1 MSNVNNLEFV
11 QLSATLAEMLHQATG
26 QSVQSPINTG
36 EFVSVGQTLLKTGY
50 EPAMIAISQV
60 LARTIFS
67 VRPYTRKFGGLFVDS
82 RKWGNHVRKIN
93 YLDTDPVDD
102 AGLAPANDASV
113 DPFIVSNTKIIQT
126 NFYGRTDYE
135 RKTTVF
141 RDQLDA
147 AFTSPDEFASF
158 IAGQMQNV
166 SDQIE
171 QDHETTARATMA
183 NLIAGIAKQAN
194 AQQNVHLLTEYNAAI
209 GGDYTAT
216 TVQAPSVFP
225 AFMKWVYA
233 RIASISSLMTERSI
247 NFHTNITAGNFV
259 RHTPMA
265 RQKVFMYAP
274 AKFET
279 EARVLA
285 DTYHENYIRDASNEI
300 VNFWQSIK
308 TPDTV
313 SALPSYLAAD
323 GTITTE
329 ADKVDVANVFAVLM
343 DEEAAGISVCNYDVG
358 TIWNPRGRYANTFW
372 NFQDRFWN
380 DFTENAVV
388 FTLD

>member
-1 MSNVNNLEFV
+1 MSNVNSLEFV

-50 EPAMIAISQV
+50 EPAMNAISQV

-67 VRPYTRKFGGLFVDS
+67 VRPYTRKFSGLFVDS

-93 YLDTDPVDD
+93 YLDSDPVDD
-102 AGLAPANDASV
+102 AGLAPADAASV
-113 DPFIVSNTKIIQT
+113 DPFGVSKPKIIQT

-166 SDQIE
+166 FDQIE
-171 QDHETTARATMA
+171 QDHETTARATMV

-194 AQQNVHLLTEYNAAI
+194 AQQNIHLLSEYNAAT
-209 GGDYTAT
+209 GGKYTAT
-216 TVQAPSVFP
+216 EIQTPSVFP

-233 RIASISSLMTERSI
+233 RIASVSSLMTERSI
-247 NFHTNITAGNFV
+247 DFHTNITAGNFI

-265 RQKVFMYAP
+265 RQRVFMYAP

-308 TPDTV
+308 TPDAV

-329 ADKVDVANVFAVLM
+329 ATKVDVANVFAVLM

-358 TIWNPRGRYANTFW
+358 SIWNPRGRYANTFW

>member
-1 MSNVNNLEFV
+1 MPNVNNLEFV

-50 EPAMIAISQV
+50 EPAMNAISQV

-93 YLDTDPVDD
+93 YLDSDPVDD
-102 AGLAPANDASV
+102 AGLAPTDAASV
-113 DPFIVSNTKIIQT
+113 DPFLVSKPKIIQT

-141 RDQLDA
+141 RDQLDT

-194 AQQNVHLLTEYNAAI
+194 AQQNIHLLTEYNAAT
-209 GGDYTAT
+209 GETYTAT
-216 TVQAPSVFP
+216 TIQAPSVFP

-247 NFHTNITAGNFV
+247 DFHTNITAGNFT

-265 RQKVFMYAP
+265 RQRVFMYAP

-308 TPDTV
+308 TPDAV
-313 SALPSYLAAD
+313 SALPSYLAAN

-329 ADKVDVANVFAVLM
+329 TTEVNVANVFAVLM

-358 TIWNPRGRYANTFW
+358 SIWNPRGRYANTFW

>member
-1 MSNVNNLEFV
+1 MANVNNLEFV

-26 QSVQSPINTG
+26 QSVQSPVNTG

-50 EPAMIAISQV
+50 EPAINAVSQV

-67 VRPYTRKFGGLFVDS
+67 IRPYERKFGSLFVDA

-93 YLDTDPVDD
+93 YLDSDPVDD

-113 DPFIVSNTKIIQT
+113 DPFVVAKPKIIQT
-126 NFYGRTDYE
+126 NFYGRTDYD

-141 RDQLDA
+141 KDQLDV
-147 AFTSPDEFASF
+147 AFSSPDEFASF
-158 IAGQMQNV
+158 IAGQMQSV
-166 SDQIE
+166 SNQIE
-171 QDHETTARATMA
+171 QDHETCARSTMA
-183 NLIAGIAKQAN
+183 NLIAGIVKTGNAKQRV
-194 AQQNVHLLTEYNAAI
+194 QLLTEYNAAT
-209 GGDYTAT
+209 GGEYTAT
-216 TVQAPSVFP
+216 TIQAPNVFP
-225 AFMKWVYA
+225 AFMKWVYS
-233 RIASISSLMTERSI
+233 RIASISSLLTERGI
-247 NFHTNITAGNFV
+247 QYHTNLTAGNFV
-259 RHTPMA
+259 RHTPME

-274 AKFET
+274 AKFDT

-300 VNFWQSIK
+300 VNFWQSIQ
-308 TPDTV
+308 TPDTISV
-313 SALPSYLAAD
+313 KPSYLAAD

-329 ADKVDVANVFAVLM
+329 NTKVDVSNVFAVLM
-343 DEEAAGISVCNYDVG
+343 DEEAAGISICNYDVG
-358 TIWNPRGRYANTFW
+358 SIYNPRGRYANTFW

>member
-1 MSNVNNLEFV
+1 MLNVNNLEFV

-50 EPAMIAISQV
+50 EPAMNAISQV

-93 YLDTDPVDD
+93 YLDSDPVDD
-102 AGLAPANDASV
+102 AGLAPADAASV
-113 DPFIVSNTKIIQT
+113 DPFGVSKPKIIQT

-194 AQQNVHLLTEYNAAI
+194 AQQNVHLLTEYNTAT
-209 GGDYTAT
+209 GGEYTAT
-216 TVQAPSVFP
+216 TIQAPSVFP

-247 NFHTNITAGNFV
+247 DFHTNIAAGNFI

-265 RQKVFMYAP
+265 RQRVFMYAP

-285 DTYHENYIRDASNEI
+285 DTFHENYIRDASNEI

-308 TPDTV
+308 TPDAV

-323 GTITTE
+323 GSITTE
-329 ADKVDVANVFAVLM
+329 AAEVSVANVFAVLM

-358 TIWNPRGRYANTFW
+358 SIYNPRGRYANTFW
-372 NFQDRFWN
+372 NFQDRYWN

>member
-50 EPAMIAISQV
+50 EPAMNAISQV

-93 YLDTDPVDD
+93 YLDSDPVDD
-102 AGLAPANDASV
+102 AGLAPTDAASV
-113 DPFIVSNTKIIQT
+113 DPFLVSKPKIIQT

-183 NLIAGIAKQAN
+183 NLIAGIVKQAN
-194 AQQNVHLLTEYNAAI
+194 AQQNIHLLTEYNAAT
-209 GGDYTAT
+209 GETYTAT
-216 TVQAPSVFP
+216 TIQAPSVFP

-247 NFHTNITAGNFV
+247 DFHTNIKAGNFI
-259 RHTPMA
+259 RHTPTA

-308 TPDTV
+308 TPDAV
-313 SALPSYLAAD
+313 SARPSYLAAD

-329 ADKVDVANVFAVLM
+329 TAEVDVASVFAVLM

-358 TIWNPRGRYANTFW
+358 SIWNPRGRYANTFW

>member
-1 MSNVNNLEFV
+1 MPNVNDLEFV

-50 EPAMIAISQV
+50 EPAMNAISQV

-93 YLDTDPVDD
+93 YLDSDPVDD
-102 AGLAPANDASV
+102 AGLAPANGASV
-113 DPFIVSNTKIIQT
+113 DPFDVSKPKIIQT

-141 RDQLDA
+141 RDQLNA

-166 SDQIE
+166 FDQIE

-194 AQQNVHLLTEYNAAI
+194 AQQNVHLLTEYNAAT
-209 GGDYTAT
+209 GETFTAT
-216 TVQAPSVFP
+216 TIQAPSVFP

-247 NFHTNITAGNFV
+247 NFHTNITAGNFT

-265 RQKVFMYAP
+265 RQRVFMYAP

-329 ADKVDVANVFAVLM
+329 TTKVDVANVFAVLM

-358 TIWNPRGRYANTFW
+358 SIWNPRGRYANTFW

>member
-1 MSNVNNLEFV
+1 MPNVNNLEFV

-36 EFVSVGQTLLKTGY
+36 EFVSVGQTLLNTGY
-50 EPAMIAISQV
+50 EPAMNAISQV

-93 YLDTDPVDD
+93 YLDSDPVDD

-113 DPFIVSNTKIIQT
+113 DPFIVSKPKIIQT

-194 AQQNVHLLTEYNAAI
+194 AQQNIHLLTEYNAAT
-209 GGDYTAT
+209 GGEYTAT
-216 TVQAPSVFP
+216 TIQAPNVFP

-233 RIASISSLMTERSI
+233 RIASLSSLMTERSI
-247 NFHTNITAGNFV
+247 NFHTNITAGNFI

-265 RQKVFMYAP
+265 RQKMFMYAP
-274 AKFET
+274 SKFET

-285 DTYHENYIRDASNEI
+285 DVYHENYIRDASNEI

-308 TPDTV
+308 TPDAV
-313 SALPSYLAAD
+313 SAMPSYIAAD

-329 ADKVDVANVFAVLM
+329 TVKVDVANVFAVLM

-358 TIWNPRGRYANTFW
+358 SIYNPRGRYANTFW
-372 NFQDRFWN
+372 NFQDRYWN

>member
-1 MSNVNNLEFV
+1 MPNVNNLEFV

-50 EPAMIAISQV
+50 EPAMNAISQV

-67 VRPYTRKFGGLFVDS
+67 VRPYTRKFSGLFVDS

-93 YLDTDPVDD
+93 YLDSDPVDD
-102 AGLAPANDASV
+102 AGLAPADAASV
-113 DPFIVSNTKIIQT
+113 DPFLVSKPKIIQT
-126 NFYGRTDYE
+126 NFYGHTDYE

-141 RDQLDA
+141 RDQLNA

-166 SDQIE
+166 FDQIE

-194 AQQNVHLLTEYNAAI
+194 EQQNVHLLREFNAAT
-209 GGDYTAT
+209 GGNYTAT
-216 TVQAPSVFP
+216 EIQAPSVFP
-225 AFMKWVYA
+225 TFMKWVYA
-233 RIASISSLMTERSI
+233 RIASVSSLMTERST
-247 NFHTNITAGNFV
+247 NFHTNITAGNFI

-265 RQKVFMYAP
+265 RQRVFMYAP

-308 TPDTV
+308 KPDAV

-329 ADKVDVANVFAVLM
+329 ATEVDVANVFAVLM

-358 TIWNPRGRYANTFW
+358 SIWNPRGRYANTFW

>member
-1 MSNVNNLEFV
+1 MPNVNDLEFV

-26 QSVQSPINTG
+26 QNVQSPINTG

-50 EPAMIAISQV
+50 EPAMNAISQV

-93 YLDTDPVDD
+93 YLDSDPVDD
-102 AGLAPANDASV
+102 AGLAPANGASV
-113 DPFIVSNTKIIQT
+113 DPFAVSKPKIIQT

-141 RDQLDA
+141 RDQLDT

-158 IAGQMQNV
+158 VAGQMQNV

-194 AQQNVHLLTEYNAAI
+194 AQQNIHLLTEYNAAT
-209 GGDYTAT
+209 GGNYTET
-216 TVQAPSVFP
+216 TIQAPDVFP

-247 NFHTNITAGNFV
+247 NFHANITAGNFT
-259 RHTPMA
+259 RHTPTA
-265 RQKVFMYAP
+265 RQRVFMYAP

-300 VNFWQSIK
+300 VNFWQSIN
-308 TPDTV
+308 TPDAV

-323 GTITTE
+323 GTIKTE
-329 ADKVDVANVFAVLM
+329 ATAVNVANVFAVLM

-358 TIWNPRGRYANTFW
+358 SIWNPRGRYANTFW

>member
-1 MSNVNNLEFV
+1 MPNVNNLEFV

-50 EPAMIAISQV
+50 EPAMNAISQV

-67 VRPYTRKFGGLFVDS
+67 VRPYTRKFRGLFVDS

-93 YLDTDPVDD
+93 YLDSDPVDD
-102 AGLAPANDASV
+102 AGLAPADAASV
-113 DPFIVSNTKIIQT
+113 DPFAVSKPKIIQT

-183 NLIAGIAKQAN
+183 NLIAGIAKQSN
-194 AQQNVHLLTEYNAAI
+194 ALQNIHLLTEYNAAT
-209 GGDYTAT
+209 GGKYTAT
-216 TVQAPSVFP
+216 EIQAPSVFP

-233 RIASISSLMTERSI
+233 RIASVSSLMTERSI
-247 NFHTNITAGNFV
+247 DFHTNITAGYFI
-259 RHTPMA
+259 RHTPIA
-265 RQKVFMYAP
+265 RQRVFMYAP

-308 TPDTV
+308 TPDAV

-329 ADKVDVANVFAVLM
+329 ATKVDVANVFAVLM

-358 TIWNPRGRYANTFW
+358 SIWNPRGRYANTFW

>member
-1 MSNVNNLEFV
+1 MPNVNNLEFV

-50 EPAMIAISQV
+50 EPAMNAISQV

-93 YLDTDPVDD
+93 YLDSDPVND
-102 AGLAPANDASV
+102 AGLAPADATSV
-113 DPFIVSNTKIIQT
+113 DPFIISKFKIIQT
-126 NFYGRTDYE
+126 NFYGHTDYE
-135 RKTTVF
+135 RYTTVF
-141 RDQLDA
+141 RDQLNV

-194 AQQNVHLLTEYNAAI
+194 AQQNIHLLTEYNAAT
-209 GGDYTAT
+209 GGKYTET
-216 TVQAPSVFP
+216 TIQAPGVFP

-247 NFHTNITAGNFV
+247 DFHTNITSGNFV

-265 RQKVFMYAP
+265 RQRVFMYAP

-308 TPDTV
+308 TPDVV

-329 ADKVDVANVFAVLM
+329 ATEVNVANVFAVLM

-358 TIWNPRGRYANTFW
+358 SIYNPRARCATTFW
-372 NFQDRFWN
+372 NFQDRYWN

>member
-1 MSNVNNLEFV
+1 MPNVNNLEFV

-50 EPAMIAISQV
+50 EPAMNAISQV
-60 LARTIFS
+60 LAHTIFS

-93 YLDTDPVDD
+93 YLDSDPVDD
-102 AGLAPANDASV
+102 AGLAPTDAASV
-113 DPFIVSNTKIIQT
+113 DPFLVSKPKIIQT

-194 AQQNVHLLTEYNAAI
+194 AQQNIHLLTEYNAAT
-209 GGDYTAT
+209 GETYTAT
-216 TVQAPSVFP
+216 TIQAPSVFP

-247 NFHTNITAGNFV
+247 NFHTNITAGNFT
-259 RHTPMA
+259 RHTPIA
-265 RQKVFMYAP
+265 RQRVFMYAP

-308 TPDTV
+308 TPDAV

-329 ADKVDVANVFAVLM
+329 ATKVDVANVFAVLM
-343 DEEAAGISVCNYDVG
+343 DEEAAGISVCNHDVG
-358 TIWNPRGRYANTFW
+358 SIWNPRGRYANTFW

>member
-1 MSNVNNLEFV
+1 MPNVNNLEFV
-11 QLSATLAEMLHQATG
+11 QLSATLTEMLHQATG
-26 QSVQSPINTG
+26 QAVQSPINTG

-50 EPAMIAISQV
+50 EPAMNAISQV

-67 VRPYTRKFGGLFVDS
+67 VRPYTRKFGGLFVDT

-93 YLDTDPVDD
+93 YLDTDPADD
-102 AGLAPANDASV
+102 DGLAPANGASV
-113 DPFIVSNTKIIQT
+113 NPFTVAKPKIIQT

-135 RKTTVF
+135 RMTTVF
-141 RDQLDA
+141 RDQLDV
-147 AFTSPDEFASF
+147 AFTSPDEFALF
-158 IAGQMQNV
+158 IAGQIQNV

-183 NLIAGIAKQAN
+183 NLIAGIAKQNN
-194 AQQNVHLLTEYNAAI
+194 AQQNIHLLTEYNAAT
-209 GGDYTAT
+209 GGEYTAT
-216 TVQAPSVFP
+216 TIQAPSVFP

-233 RIASISSLMTERSI
+233 RIASVSSLLTERGI
-247 NFHTNITAGNFV
+247 NFHTNITAGNFI
-259 RHTPMA
+259 RHTPTV
-265 RQKVFMYAP
+265 RQKVYMYAP

-313 SALPSYLAAD
+313 SAMPSYLAAD

-329 ADKVDVANVFAVLM
+329 AVKVDVANVFAVLM

-358 TIWNPRGRYANTFW
+358 SIYNPRGRYANTFW
-372 NFQDRFWN
+372 NFQDRYWN

>member
-1 MSNVNNLEFV
+1 MPNVNNLEFV

-50 EPAMIAISQV
+50 EPAMNAISQV
-60 LARTIFS
+60 LASTIFS

-93 YLDTDPVDD
+93 YLDSDPVDD
-102 AGLAPANDASV
+102 AGLAPADASSV
-113 DPFIVSNTKIIQT
+113 DPFAVSKLKIIQT

-194 AQQNVHLLTEYNAAI
+194 AQQNIHLLTEYNAAT
-209 GGDYTAT
+209 GGKYTT
-216 TVQAPSVFP
+216 TTIQAPDVFP

-247 NFHTNITAGNFV
+247 NFHTNITAGNFI

-308 TPDTV
+308 TPDAV

-329 ADKVDVANVFAVLM
+329 AEKVDVANVFAVLM

-358 TIWNPRGRYANTFW
+358 SIWNPRGRYANTFW

>member
-26 QSVQSPINTG
+26 QSVKSPINTG

-50 EPAMIAISQV
+50 EPAMNAISQV

-67 VRPYTRKFGGLFVDS
+67 VRPYTRKFRGLFVDS

-93 YLDTDPVDD
+93 YLDADPVDD
-102 AGLAPANDASV
+102 AGLAPANGASV
-113 DPFIVSNTKIIQT
+113 DPFTVSKLKIIQT

-141 RDQLDA
+141 RDQLDT

-194 AQQNVHLLTEYNAAI
+194 AQQNIHLLAEYNAAT
-209 GGDYTAT
+209 GGEYTAT
-216 TVQAPSVFP
+216 TVQAPDVFP

-247 NFHTNITAGNFV
+247 DFHTNITAGNFI

-308 TPDTV
+308 TPDAV

-343 DEEAAGISVCNYDVG
+343 DEEAAGISICNYDVG
-358 TIWNPRGRYANTFW
+358 SIYNPRGRYANTFW
-372 NFQDRFWN
+372 NFQDRYWN

>member
-1 MSNVNNLEFV
+1 MPNVNNLEFV

-50 EPAMIAISQV
+50 EPAMNAISQV

-93 YLDTDPVDD
+93 YLDSDPVDD
-102 AGLAPANDASV
+102 AGLAPADAASV
-113 DPFIVSNTKIIQT
+113 DPFIVSKPKIIQT

-141 RDQLDA
+141 RDQLDT

-194 AQQNVHLLTEYNAAI
+194 AQQNIHLLTEYNAAT
-209 GGDYTAT
+209 GGKYTAT
-216 TVQAPSVFP
+216 GIQAPSVFP

-247 NFHTNITAGNFV
+247 DFHTNITAGNFT
-259 RHTPMA
+259 RHTPIA
-265 RQKVFMYAP
+265 RQRAFMYAP
-274 AKFET
+274 AKFGT

-308 TPDTV
+308 TPDAV

-329 ADKVDVANVFAVLM
+329 ATQVDVANVFAVLM
-343 DEEAAGISVCNYDVG
+343 DEEAAGISICNYDVG
-358 TIWNPRGRYANTFW
+358 SIWNPRGRYANTFW

>member
-1 MSNVNNLEFV
+1 MPNVNNLEFV

-50 EPAMIAISQV
+50 EPAMNAISQV

-67 VRPYTRKFGGLFVDS
+67 VRPYTRKFSGLFVDS

-93 YLDTDPVDD
+93 YLDSDPVDD
-102 AGLAPANDASV
+102 AGLAPADAASV
-113 DPFIVSNTKIIQT
+113 DPFGVSKPKIIQT

-194 AQQNVHLLTEYNAAI
+194 AQQNIHLLTEYNAAT
-209 GGDYTAT
+209 GGNYTAT
-216 TVQAPSVFP
+216 EIQAPSVFP

-233 RIASISSLMTERSI
+233 RIASVSSLMTERNI
-247 NFHTNITAGNFV
+247 DFHTNITAGNFI

-265 RQKVFMYAP
+265 RQRMFMYAP

-308 TPDTV
+308 TPDAV

-329 ADKVDVANVFAVLM
+329 ATKVDVANVFAVLM

-358 TIWNPRGRYANTFW
+358 SIWNPRGRYANTFW

>member
-1 MSNVNNLEFV
+1 MPNVNNLEFV

-50 EPAMIAISQV
+50 EPAMNAVSQV

-93 YLDTDPVDD
+93 YLDSDPVDD

-113 DPFIVSNTKIIQT
+113 DPFIVSKPKIIQT

-141 RDQLDA
+141 RDQIDA

-158 IAGQMQNV
+158 ITGQIQNI

-194 AQQNVHLLTEYNAAI
+194 AQQNIHLLAEYNAAT
-209 GGDYTAT
+209 GGEYTAT
-216 TVQAPSVFP
+216 TIQTPSVFP

-247 NFHTNITAGNFV
+247 NFHTNITAGNFI

-274 AKFET
+274 LKFET

-300 VNFWQSIK
+300 VNFWQSFK
-308 TPDTV
+308 TPDAV
-313 SALPSYLAAD
+313 SALPSYLAVD

-329 ADKVDVANVFAVLM
+329 TTKVDVANVFAVLM
-343 DEEAAGISVCNYDVG
+343 DEEAAGITVCNHDVG
-358 TIWNPRGRYANTFW
+358 SIWNPRGRYVNTFW
-372 NFQDRFWN
+372 NYQDRYWN

>member
-1 MSNVNNLEFV
+1 MPNVNNLEFV

-50 EPAMIAISQV
+50 EPAMNAISQV

-93 YLDTDPVDD
+93 YLDSDPVDD
-102 AGLAPANDASV
+102 AGLAPTDAASV
-113 DPFIVSNTKIIQT
+113 DPFLVSKSKIIQT

-135 RKTTVF
+135 RKITVF

-194 AQQNVHLLTEYNAAI
+194 AQQNVHLLTEYNAAT
-209 GGDYTAT
+209 GGKYTAT
-216 TVQAPSVFP
+216 TIQAPDVFP

-247 NFHTNITAGNFV
+247 NFHANITAGNFT

-265 RQKVFMYAP
+265 RQRVFMYAP

-300 VNFWQSIK
+300 VNFWQSINK
-308 TPDTV
+308 PDTV

-329 ADKVDVANVFAVLM
+329 ATEVNVANVFAVLM

-358 TIWNPRGRYANTFW
+358 SIWNPRGRYANTFW

>member
-1 MSNVNNLEFV
+1 MPNVNNLEFV

-26 QSVQSPINTG
+26 QSIQSPINTG
-36 EFVSVGQTLLKTGY
+36 EFVSVGQTLLNTGY
-50 EPAMIAISQV
+50 EPAMNAISQV

-93 YLDTDPVDD
+93 YLDSDPVDD
-102 AGLAPANDASV
+102 AGLAPEDASSV
-113 DPFIVSNTKIIQT
+113 DPFLVSKPKIIQT

-183 NLIAGIAKQAN
+183 NLIAGIATQEN
-194 AQQNVHLLTEYNAAI
+194 AQQNIHLLSEYNAAT
-209 GGDYTAT
+209 GGAYTAT
-216 TVQAPSVFP
+216 TIQAPGVFP

-247 NFHTNITAGNFV
+247 NFHTNITAGNFI

-265 RQKVFMYAP
+265 RQRVFMYAP

-285 DTYHENYIRDASNEI
+285 DTYHANYIRDASNEI

-308 TPDTV
+308 TPDAV
-313 SALPSYLAAD
+313 SALPSYLAAN
-323 GTITTE
+323 GKITTKE
-329 ADKVDVANVFAVLM
+329 TQVDVTNVFAVLM

-358 TIWNPRGRYANTFW
+358 SIWNPRGRYANTFW

>member
-1 MSNVNNLEFV
+1 MPNVNNLEFV

-26 QSVQSPINTG
+26 QAVQAPINTG

-50 EPAMIAISQV
+50 EPAMDAISQV

-67 VRPYTRKFGGLFVDS
+67 VRPYTRKFGGLFVDA

-93 YLDTDPVDD
+93 YLDTDPADD
-102 AGLAPANDASV
+102 AGLAPADGASV
-113 DPFIVSNTKIIQT
+113 DPFTVAKPKIIQT

-135 RKTTVF
+135 RMTTVF
-141 RDQLDA
+141 RDQLDV

-183 NLIAGIAKQAN
+183 NLIAGIAKQN
-194 AQQNVHLLTEYNAAI
+194 SAQQNIHLLTEYNAAT
-209 GGDYTAT
+209 GGEYTAT
-216 TVQAPSVFP
+216 TIQAPSVFP

-233 RIASISSLMTERSI
+233 RIAAISSLLTERSI
-247 NFHTNITAGNFV
+247 DFHTNLTAGNFV
-259 RHTPMA
+259 RHTPVA

-285 DTYHENYIRDASNEI
+285 DTYHENYIRDASNEV

-308 TPDTV
+308 SPDAV
-313 SALPSYLAAD
+313 SAMPSYLAAD

-329 ADKVDVANVFAVLM
+329 ATKVDVANVFAVLM

-358 TIWNPRGRYANTFW
+358 SIYNPRGRYANTFW
-372 NFQDRFWN
+372 NFQDRYWN

>member
-1 MSNVNNLEFV
+1 MPNVNNLEFV
-11 QLSATLAEMLHQATG
+11 QLSATLADMLHQATG
-26 QSVQSPINTG
+26 QSVQAPINTG

-50 EPAMIAISQV
+50 ETAVNAISQV
-60 LARTIFS
+60 LANTIFS
-67 VRPYTRKFGGLFVDS
+67 MRPYTRKFGGLFVDS

-102 AGLAPANDASV
+102 EGLAPANGASV
-113 DPFIVSNTKIIQT
+113 NPFTVSKPKIIQT

-135 RKTTVF
+135 RMTTVF
-141 RDQLDA
+141 RDQLDV
-147 AFTSPDEFASF
+147 AFTKPEEFASF
-158 IAGQMQNV
+158 IAGQMQSV
-166 SDQIE
+166 SNQIE

-183 NLIAGIAKQAN
+183 NLIAGIAKQNN
-194 AQQNVHLLTEYNAAI
+194 AQQNIHLLTEYNAAT
-209 GGDYTAT
+209 GSEYTAT
-216 TVQAPSVFP
+216 TIQAPNVFP

-233 RIASISSLMTERSI
+233 RIASVSSLLTERSI
-247 NFHTNITAGNFV
+247 NFHTNVTAGNFV

-265 RQKVFMYAP
+265 KQKVFMYAP

-323 GTITTE
+323 GSITTE
-329 ADKVDVANVFAVLM
+329 TTKVDVANVFAVLM

-358 TIWNPRGRYANTFW
+358 SIYNPRGRYANTFW
-372 NFQDRFWN
+372 NFQDRYWN

>member
-1 MSNVNNLEFV
+1 MPNVNNLEFV

-26 QSVQSPINTG
+26 QSVQAPINTG

-50 EPAMIAISQV
+50 EPAMNAISQV

-93 YLDTDPVDD
+93 YLDSDPVDD
-102 AGLAPANDASV
+102 DGLAPADASSV
-113 DPFIVSNTKIIQT
+113 DPFAVSKPKIIQT

-141 RDQLDA
+141 RDQLDV

-183 NLIAGIAKQAN
+183 NLIAGIVKQAN
-194 AQQNVHLLTEYNAAI
+194 AQQNIHLLTEYNAAT
-209 GGDYTAT
+209 GGEYTST
-216 TVQAPSVFP
+216 TIQAPSVFP

-233 RIASISSLMTERSI
+233 RIASVSSLMTERSI
-247 NFHTNITAGNFV
+247 NFHTNITAGNFI
-259 RHTPMA
+259 RHTPTA
-265 RQKVFMYAP
+265 KQRVFMYAP

-308 TPDTV
+308 TPDKV
-313 SALPSYLAAD
+313 SAKPSYIAAD
-323 GTITTE
+323 GSITTE
-329 ADKVDVANVFAVLM
+329 TTQVDVANVFAVLM

-358 TIWNPRGRYANTFW
+358 SIYNPRGRYANTFW
-372 NFQDRFWN
+372 NFQDRYWN

>member
-1 MSNVNNLEFV
+1 MPNVNNLEFV

-50 EPAMIAISQV
+50 EPAMNAISQV

-93 YLDTDPVDD
+93 YLDSDPVDD
-102 AGLAPANDASV
+102 AGLAPADAASV
-113 DPFIVSNTKIIQT
+113 DPFIVSKPKIIQT

-135 RKTTVF
+135 RTTTVF

-147 AFTSPDEFASF
+147 AFTSPDEFALF

-183 NLIAGIAKQAN
+183 NLIAGIVKQAN
-194 AQQNVHLLTEYNAAI
+194 AQQNIHLLTEYNAAT
-209 GGDYTAT
+209 GGEYTAIT
-216 TVQAPSVFP
+216 IQAPSVFP

-247 NFHTNITAGNFV
+247 DFHTNITAGNFT

-265 RQKVFMYAP
+265 RQRVFMYAP

-329 ADKVDVANVFAVLM
+329 ATKVNVSNVFAVLM
-343 DEEAAGISVCNYDVG
+343 DKEAAGISVCNYDVG
-358 TIWNPRGRYANTFW
+358 SIWNPRGRYANTFW

>member
-1 MSNVNNLEFV
+1 MANVNNLEFV

-50 EPAMIAISQV
+50 EPAMNAISQV

-67 VRPYTRKFGGLFVDS
+67 VRPYNRKFGGLFVDA

-93 YLDTDPVDD
+93 FLDSDPVDD
-102 AGLAPANDASV
+102 AGLAPADAASV
-113 DPFIVSNTKIIQT
+113 DPFIVSKPKIIQT
-126 NFYGRTDYE
+126 NFYGRADYE

-183 NLIAGIAKQAN
+183 NLIAGIAKQAS
-194 AQQNVHLLTEYNAAI
+194 AQQNIHLLTEYNAAT
-209 GGDYTAT
+209 GGEYTAT
-216 TVQAPSVFP
+216 TIQAPGVFP

-247 NFHTNITAGNFV
+247 NFHTNITAGNFI
-259 RHTPMA
+259 RHTPTA

-285 DTYHENYIRDASNEI
+285 DTYHENYIRNASNEI

-308 TPDTV
+308 TPDAV
-313 SALPSYLAAD
+313 SALPSYIAAD

-329 ADKVDVANVFAVLM
+329 TVKVDVANVFAVLM

-358 TIWNPRGRYANTFW
+358 SIYNPRGRYANTFW
-372 NFQDRFWN
+372 NFQDRYWN

>member
-1 MSNVNNLEFV
+1 MPNVNNLEFV

-50 EPAMIAISQV
+50 EPAMNAISQV

-93 YLDTDPVDD
+93 YLDSDPVDD
-102 AGLAPANDASV
+102 AGLALADAASV
-113 DPFIVSNTKIIQT
+113 DPFLVSKLKIIQT

-194 AQQNVHLLTEYNAAI
+194 AQQNVHLLSEYNAAT
-209 GGDYTAT
+209 GGKYTAT
-216 TVQAPSVFP
+216 TVQAPGVFP

-247 NFHTNITAGNFV
+247 NFHTNITAGNFI

-265 RQKVFMYAP
+265 RQRVFMYAP

-285 DTYHENYIRDASNEI
+285 DTYHENYIRDASNEL

-308 TPDTV
+308 TPDAV

-358 TIWNPRGRYANTFW
+358 SIWNPRGRYANTFW

>member
-1 MSNVNNLEFV
+1 MPNVNNLEFV

-36 EFVSVGQTLLKTGY
+36 EFVSVGQALLKTGY
-50 EPAMIAISQV
+50 EPAMNAISQV
-60 LARTIFS
+60 LAHTIFS
-67 VRPYTRKFGGLFVDS
+67 VRPYARKFGGLFVDS

-102 AGLAPANDASV
+102 AGLAPADAASV
-113 DPFIVSNTKIIQT
+113 DPFIVSTPKIIQT

-194 AQQNVHLLTEYNAAI
+194 AQQNIHLLTEYNAAT
-209 GGDYTAT
+209 GGKYTAIT
-216 TVQAPSVFP
+216 IQAPSVFP

-247 NFHTNITAGNFV
+247 SFHTNITAGNFI

-308 TPDTV
+308 TPDAV

-329 ADKVDVANVFAVLM
+329 ADRVDVASVFAVLM

-358 TIWNPRGRYANTFW
+358 SIWNPRGRYANTFW

>member
-1 MSNVNNLEFV
+1 MPNVNNLEFV

-50 EPAMIAISQV
+50 EPAMNAISQV

-93 YLDTDPVDD
+93 YLDSDPVDD
-102 AGLAPANDASV
+102 AGLAPTDAASV
-113 DPFIVSNTKIIQT
+113 DPFLVSKPKIIQT

-194 AQQNVHLLTEYNAAI
+194 AQQNIHLLTEYSAAT
-209 GGDYTAT
+209 GETHTAT
-216 TVQAPSVFP
+216 TIQAPSVFP

-247 NFHTNITAGNFV
+247 NFHTNITAGNFT

-265 RQKVFMYAP
+265 RQRVFMYAP

-308 TPDTV
+308 TPDAV

-329 ADKVDVANVFAVLM
+329 ATKVDVANVFAVLM

-358 TIWNPRGRYANTFW
+358 SIWNPRGRYANTFW

>member
-1 MSNVNNLEFV
+1 MPNVNNLEFV

-50 EPAMIAISQV
+50 EPAMNAISQV

-67 VRPYTRKFGGLFVDS
+67 VRPYTRKFGGLFVDA

-93 YLDTDPVDD
+93 YLDTDPADD
-102 AGLAPANDASV
+102 AGLAPANGASV
-113 DPFIVSNTKIIQT
+113 DPFTVAKPKIIQT

-135 RKTTVF
+135 RMTTVF

-158 IAGQMQNV
+158 VAGQMQNV

-183 NLIAGIAKQAN
+183 NLIAGIAKQNN
-194 AQQNVHLLTEYNAAI
+194 AQQNIHLLTEYN
-209 GGDYTAT
+209 TAT
-216 TVQAPSVFP
+216 GGEYTTTTIQAPDVFP
-225 AFMKWVYA
+225 AFMKWVYS
-233 RIASISSLMTERSI
+233 RIASVSSLLTERSI
-247 NFHTNITAGNFV
+247 NFHTNLTAGNFV
-259 RHTPMA
+259 RHTPVA
-265 RQKVFMYAP
+265 RQKVYMYAP

-285 DTYHENYIRDASNEI
+285 DTYHENYIRDASNEV

-308 TPDTV
+308 SPDAV

-329 ADKVDVANVFAVLM
+329 ATKVDVANVFAVLM

-358 TIWNPRGRYANTFW
+358 SIYNPRGRYANTFW

>member
-1 MSNVNNLEFV
+1 MPNVNNLEFV

-50 EPAMIAISQV
+50 DPAMNAISQV

-93 YLDTDPVDD
+93 YLDADPVDD

-113 DPFIVSNTKIIQT
+113 DPFIVSKPNIIQT

-147 AFTSPDEFASF
+147 AFASPDEFASF

-183 NLIAGIAKQAN
+183 NLIAGVAKKAN
-194 AQQNVHLLTEYNAAI
+194 PQQNIHLLSEYNAKT
-209 GGDYTAT
+209 GSEYTAVT
-216 TVQAPSVFP
+216 IQAPNVFP
-225 AFMKWVYA
+225 AFMEWVFA
-233 RIASISSLMTERSI
+233 RIASISSLMTERCVE
-247 NFHTNITAGNFV
+247 FHTNLTAGNFI
-259 RHTPMA
+259 RHTPESK
-265 RQKVFMYAP
+265 QKMFMFAP

-279 EARVLA
+279 EMRVLVDA
-285 DTYHENYIRDASNEI
+285 YHDSYIKNAYNEV

-308 TPDTV
+308 TPDAV

-329 ADKVDVANVFAVLM
+329 TTKVDVANVFAVLM

-358 TIWNPRGRYANTFW
+358 SIYNPRGRYANTFW

>member
-1 MSNVNNLEFV
+1 MPNVNNLEFV

-26 QSVQSPINTG
+26 QSVQSPNNTG

-50 EPAMIAISQV
+50 EPAMSAISQV

-93 YLDTDPVDD
+93 YLDSDPVDD
-102 AGLAPANDASV
+102 AGLAPANGASV
-113 DPFIVSNTKIIQT
+113 DPFIVSKLKIIQT

-141 RDQLDA
+141 RDQLDT

-194 AQQNVHLLTEYNAAI
+194 AQQNVHLLSEYNAAT

-216 TVQAPSVFP
+216 TIQAPSVFP
-225 AFMKWVYA
+225 AFIKWVYA

-247 NFHTNITAGNFV
+247 DFHTNITAGTFI

-265 RQKVFMYAP
+265 RQRVFMYAP

-308 TPDTV
+308 TPDAV

-329 ADKVDVANVFAVLM
+329 ATKVDVSNVFAVLM
-343 DEEAAGISVCNYDVG
+343 DEEAAGISVCNYEVG
-358 TIWNPRGRYANTFW
+358 SIWNPRGRYANTFW